1 MDTGKARKTW
11 VKDKNKILALSNWV
25 YVGAIYSDE
34 TMRSTVGKE
43 WNQEICSHSHHSV
56 NKFFWDKES

>member
-11 VKDKNKILALSNWV
+11 VKDENKILALSNWV

-34 TMRSTVGKE
+34 TMRSTVG
-43 WNQEICSHSHHSV
+43 NQEICSHSHHSV